1 MATSKDSRW
10 NFAYRIKGNTIYA
23 EDACHSQNIH
33 DTGILSEAEAQYGKR
48 IL

>member
-10 NFAYRIKGNTIYA
+10 NFAYIIKGNTIYA

-33 DTGILSEAEAQYGKR
+33 DTDIFSEAETQYEKR